1 MPSPHPPSEDVQGGE
16 GDGAT
21 TYSAPQSLREPVLTG
36 LKWILGGRYT
46 REILRLA
53 VGILLARVLT
63 PAQWGVAG
71 AALVVVSLLD
81 MLTDFALPAALIQR
95 PRITEEDRSTMF
107 WTCLGIGT
115 LFTLFAIAISGLV
128 ADFFGEPQVQSLFAV
143 ASLGFVINSVEKVP
157 GSLLTRE
164 FAWRALELR
173 QIASYFVGAAV
184 AVALALAGAGPWAII
199 GNSLATTTTSAVLL
213 WILTSWRPRWVFSW
227 SSFRGLTGF
236 GVGLLGSQLLTYFQ
250 LNMDKLLIG
259 RYLGAA
265 SLGTYSFAYQL
276 MFTPILNL
284 GFPLQGV
291 LFPVFATIQDD
302 HERLSAAWLRGKRL
316 AVAIMAPAFLTLIVV
331 APDLVPAVFGSKW
344 EEAVPVLQLLC
355 LAGVAYSL
363 GTQNWILLMSTG
375 RLRTLF
381 GLTSFITAVT
391 TVGVIVGLHWGITGV
406 AAALVVAYTVIV
418 LPETWIVTRAVSIS
432 FTASLRASF
441 SPLPFAAAGAA
452 LGYAVRLGLVEV
464 GVPAGVRFVLAG
476 AVCIVAYAVLAF
488 IGSAPLRYEAQE
500 AFRRYRRRKGNA
512 GGSALSPEPL

>member
-236 GVGLLGSQLLTYFQ
+236 GVGLLGS
-250 LNMDKLLIG
+250 
-259 RYLGAA
+259 R
-265 SLGTYSFAYQL
+265 
-276 MFTPILNL
+276 
-284 GFPLQGV
+284 
-291 LFPVFATIQDD
+291 
-302 HERLSAAWLRGKRL
+302 
-316 AVAIMAPAFLTLIVV
+316 
-331 APDLVPAVFGSKW
+331 
-344 EEAVPVLQLLC
+344 C
-355 LAGVAYSL
+355 
-363 GTQNWILLMSTG
+363 
-375 RLRTLF
+375 
-381 GLTSFITAVT
+381 
-391 TVGVIVGLHWGITGV
+391 
-406 AAALVVAYTVIV
+406 
-418 LPETWIVTRAVSIS
+418 
-432 FTASLRASF
+432 
-441 SPLPFAAAGAA
+441 
-452 LGYAVRLGLVEV
+452 
-464 GVPAGVRFVLAG
+464 
-476 AVCIVAYAVLAF
+476 
-488 IGSAPLRYEAQE
+488 
-500 AFRRYRRRKGNA
+500 
-512 GGSALSPEPL
+512 

>member
-1 MPSPHPPSEDVQGGE
+1 
-16 GDGAT
+16 
-21 TYSAPQSLREPVLTG
+21 
-36 LKWILGGRYT
+36 
-46 REILRLA
+46 
-53 VGILLARVLT
+53 
-63 PAQWGVAG
+63 
-71 AALVVVSLLD
+71 
-81 MLTDFALPAALIQR
+81 
-95 PRITEEDRSTMF
+95 
-107 WTCLGIGT
+107 
-115 LFTLFAIAISGLV
+115 
-128 ADFFGEPQVQSLFAV
+128 
-143 ASLGFVINSVEKVP
+143 
-157 GSLLTRE
+157 
-164 FAWRALELR
+164 
-173 QIASYFVGAAV
+173 
-184 AVALALAGAGPWAII
+184 
-199 GNSLATTTTSAVLL
+199 
-213 WILTSWRPRWVFSW
+213 
-227 SSFRGLTGF
+227 
-236 GVGLLGSQLLTYFQ
+236 
-250 LNMDKLLIG
+250 MDKLLIG

-488 IGSAPLRYEAQE
+488 VGSAPLRYEAQE
-500 AFRRYRRRKGNA
+500 AFRRYRRRKAGA